1 MAHRHL
7 LRSIVMQSLFEWD
20 FMNHSAGDIDVIVK
34 RNTAEFAPSVTNTS
48 FLIDLA
54 RGVIAKKDK
63 LDAIIEKAAPD
74 WPIDKIS
81 IVDRNV
87 LRIGLYELLFGD
99 KNEVPPKVAINE
111 AIEIAKSFGG
121 ESSGRFVNGVLGA
134 VYKELGEPGKNDT
147 SKKQKGDP
155 STYPVERLIGALI
168 YAKNSDGVFLGFIHD
183 IFGHWTMTKG
193 HMKDGEKDED
203 GVVRKAIE
211 EMGARVT
218 GVKEQI
224 GFNEYLA
231 NDPKTGKIRKQ
242 VSYFL
247 AEASFDD
254 LRPGGGG
261 GIDDAKWFRLAD
273 VVNLNIYDDILPI
286 VTKGI
291 NILLKK

>member
-1 MAHRHL
+1 MKRPEKEVEDI
-7 LRSIVMQSLFEWD
+7 LR
-20 FMNHSAGDIDVIVK
+20 
-34 RNTAEFAPSVTNTS
+34 RNVAEFAPSVTNLS
-48 FLIDLA
+48 FLVDLA
-54 RGVIAKKDK
+54 RGVIAKRDK

-74 WPIDKIS
+74 WPVDKIS

-134 VYKELGEPGKNDT
+134 VYKELGEPGKDDV
-147 SKKQKGDP
+147 SKKQKIDP
-155 STYPVERLIGALI
+155 STLPTDSLIGALV
-168 YAKNSDGVFLGFIHD
+168 YAKNSDGVYLGLIHD

-193 HMKDGEKDED
+193 HLKDGESERD
-203 GVVRKAIE
+203 GVVRKAAE
-211 EMGARVT
+211 EMGAKITKVEDVL
-218 GVKEQI
+218 GS
-224 GFNEYLA
+224 NEYLA
-231 NDPKTGKIRKQ
+231 HDPAKGKIRKR

-247 AEASFDD
+247 AEASFED
-254 LRPGGGG
+254 LKSGGG

-273 VVNLNIYDDILPI
+273 VVKLNIYDDILPI

-291 NILLKK
+291 NLLLKK